1 MKRKMFTSVLV
12 LMALFL
18 TANNAMAEVK
28 QVVFQSATSSDKQYK
43 EGADK
48 LIDGDLNTKWTSG
61 ILFMNNRNGGI
72 KVVFDAGKKV
82 AGQCYWFYTSYDTEN
97 EERNPSDW
105 IIEGSNDQKKWKQLD
120 YRHNEILPLTRS
132 TKSTVYNLSNK
143 APYRYYRLT
152 IIAGRTSAIV
162 ELGEFCMQYAE

>member
-1 MKRKMFTSVLV
+1 MKRKLFTSVLL
-12 LMALFL
+12 LMTLFI

-28 QVVFQSATSSDKQYK
+28 QVVFKSAKSSDGQYK

-61 ILFMNNRNGGI
+61 TLFMNNRNSGI

-82 AGQCYWFYTSYDTEN
+82 AGQRYWFYTSYDTEN
-97 EERNPSDW
+97 ENRNPSNW
-105 IIEGSNDQKKWKQLD
+105 IIEGSNDLKKWKQLD
-120 YRHNEILPLTRS
+120 YRHDEILPLSRS
-132 TKSTVYNLSNK
+132 TKSTVYELNNK
-143 APYRYYRLT
+143 VPYRYYRLT